1 MTREHRE
8 AILGGLRCRRLLD
21 LASGSGDFILSLVE
35 AGAALEGIVA
45 VDIDH
50 RWLDEGRGR
59 PRGRTV
65 HRLVADGRRLPFTQ
79 ASFDGVS
86 IANGLHH
93 FDDPAAVLRE
103 ARRVLTPGGRLLIDE
118 ISSSG
123 LTPAQANRHAYH
135 TLSAELDRATGGVH
149 HPALTDAEITDLVE
163 TAGFSIQHG
172 FSHTPLF
179 EGDYTAHI
187 TLRLNRIEERIR
199 DAALDDARRA
209 DFLRRLTELHRS
221 IRRRGVQPQPQFI
234 CLARSG

>member
-1 MTREHRE
+1 MTRERRE
-8 AILGGLRCRRLLD
+8 EILGALHCRRLLD
-21 LASGSGDFILSLVE
+21 LASGSGDFILKLIE
-35 AGAALEGIVA
+35 AGAALKGIVA

-79 ASFDGVS
+79 SSFDCVS

-93 FDDPAAVLRE
+93 FEDPATVLRE
-103 ARRVLTPGGRLLIDE
+103 ARRVLNPGGRLLIDE

-123 LTPAQANRHAYH
+123 LAPAQANRHAYH
-135 TLSAELDRATGGVH
+135 TLSAELDRATGSVH
-149 HPALTDAEITDLVE
+149 HPALTDDEITDLVE
-163 TAGFSIQHG
+163 TAGFSIQRG
-172 FSHTPLF
+172 ISYTPLF

-187 TLRLNRIEERIR
+187 NLRLNRLEERIR

-209 DFLRRLTELHRS
+209 DFLRCLTELRRA